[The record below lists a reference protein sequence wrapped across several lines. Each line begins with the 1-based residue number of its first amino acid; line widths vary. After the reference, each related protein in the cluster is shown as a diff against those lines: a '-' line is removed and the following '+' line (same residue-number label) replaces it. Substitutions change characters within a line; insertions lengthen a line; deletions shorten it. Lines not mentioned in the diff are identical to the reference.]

1 MRIRRLI
8 LTILSCIV
16 AIGVRGQ
23 TFFAP
28 EVIVNAYGLPE
39 SSQKDLNSLQQQLQ
53 MMLANYAPNISAEY
67 VPKYP
72 IRLSLVLFVEHV
84 IGDQYQGGIEMAF
97 YRPRFGRDRESL
109 LLLLQESEVSFR
121 YYPQQSATFIGREI
135 PDEQISRMVYYFAT
149 LGAMYYYDSFSL
161 YGGSPFLNYLQEHR
175 SAYDTAWQGELSL
188 LGRKPSNYAP
198 SRHLD
203 ELKSEWG
210 DRFRELW
217 YLYHREA
224 LDSEV
229 PSAYGEIAKVV
240 LQGLKQLKA
249 YNGSLSFFSLFSDA
263 KVLDI
268 SQYLQSEQTPTATE
282 VRKLSEELFP
292 SIIFSR

>member
-1 MRIRRLI
+1 ML
-8 LTILSCIV
+8 LCIV

-39 SSQKDLNSLQQQLQ
+39 NSQKELSRLQEQLQ
-53 MMLANYAPNISAEY
+53 MMLVNYAPDVSVEY
-67 VPKYP
+67 VPKHP
-72 IRLSLVLFVEHV
+72 IRLSVVLFVEQA

-97 YRPRFGRDRESL
+97 YRPRYGRDRESL
-109 LLLLQESEVSFR
+109 LLLLQEQQVSFR
-121 YYPQQSATFIGREI
+121 FQPQQSAAFVGRGI
-135 PDEQISRMVYYFAT
+135 PEEQISRMIYYFAT
-149 LGAMYYYDSFSL
+149 LGAMYYYDSFSI
-161 YGGSPFLNYLQEHR
+161 YGGSPFLNYLHEHR
-175 SAYDTAWQGELSL
+175 SIYDTAWQGELSL
-188 LGRKPSNYAP
+188 LGRKESKYAP
-198 SRHLD
+198 SKHLN
-203 ELKSEWG
+203 ELRSEWG

-229 PSAYGEIAKVV
+229 STAYGEVTKVV
-240 LQGLKQLKA
+240 LQGLKQLREF
-249 YNGSLSFFSLFSDA
+249 NSSLSFFSLFSDA

-268 SQYLQSEQTPTATE
+268 TQYLQSEQTPTATE
-282 VRKLSEELFP
+282 VRRLSEELFP